1 MHITNIAR
9 SIRQEEQ
16 RTVTVYVGAECM
28 YTLSIITVCLTG
40 TALTVIGEN

>member
-1 MHITNIAR
+1 MKHANYAHNKY

-28 YTLSIITVCLTG
+28 YTLSVCLTG